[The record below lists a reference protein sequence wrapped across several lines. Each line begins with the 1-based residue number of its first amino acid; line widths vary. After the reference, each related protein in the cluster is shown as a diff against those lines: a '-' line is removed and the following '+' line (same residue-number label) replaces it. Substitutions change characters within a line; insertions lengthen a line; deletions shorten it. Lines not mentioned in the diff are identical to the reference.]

1 MQMFK
6 LKLTLNSLLKLTVG
20 TSTQYSGSVF
30 PQHPF
35 SKISYLNTD
44 WHKNDLVNVG
54 DYCHTGQTFFKA
66 KDF

>member
-1 MQMFK
+1 M
-6 LKLTLNSLLKLTVG
+6 TVG

-35 SKISYLNTD
+35 SKISYLNTV

-54 DYCHTGQTFFKA
+54 DYCHTGQTFFKT